1 MAIDIKK
8 FVVRFVEEAR
18 DHLNQLNSGLAAL
31 DAGSTDQEG
40 INVIFRSAHTIKGS
54 SRMLKLSTI
63 TETAHKLEDV
73 MGGLRDGSLQFSQPL
88 GQLLYRAVDTLS
100 TLVDKL
106 AETADGA
113 HLPPPDELLCAA
125 LTQAAAGQFAL
136 VPTSEPVVVPSLPVS
151 ATVLE
156 PLPAVEAP
164 AIEQPTLDVIAAPQ
178 IVSVAPASPP
188 EAKLKT
194 AETVRVRLSKLD
206 ELIKLMGEVVSSH
219 ARMRQRLLDIHG
231 IEQAYGKF
239 GALVDLV
246 DPLEVVD
253 KLGESA
259 NENVASRLHCFAQTL
274 KEDVQAQEVLMAE
287 LHDKTLLMRMLPLA
301 IVFEPAGRL
310 VRELAR
316 SIGKQVECVVNGAEI
331 ELDRQIIDKL
341 SDPIIHL
348 IRNAIDHGLETP
360 ERRSAAGKSVQGRLT
375 LSARQDG
382 GWVVIEVTDDGGGIP
397 LAAVREKAVK
407 KSFVSEEKA
416 TAMSDQE
423 AIDLIF
429 LPGFSTSNIITDLSG
444 RGVGMD
450 VVKQCILDDLQGVI
464 NVETRPGT
472 GTTFALRLPLSLAV
486 MRVLLVEVDGLPF
499 GFTAQYVAELLRVPQ
514 AEMLTVAERN
524 AVIIRNEFVPVV
536 SLSELLRIPAHLAK
550 YHEYA
555 HTMGLLLLV
564 LRVRNEKIALRVDN
578 LLDERDM
585 VIKPL
590 PEHMRK
596 LPMVSGMV
604 TTGKNELV
612 SVLHAPA
619 LLDLA
624 RRVRTQAVRAK
635 AETHVAES
643 HYKVLVVDD
652 SLNTR
657 EIEKDVLEA
666 YGYHVT
672 LAEDGLD
679 GLRKAIDGDFDAVL
693 TDVEMPNMDGF
704 TLTARLRQEERYR
717 NKPIVIITS
726 REKEEDKRRGV
737 QVGADAYI
745 VKGDFDQSNLV
756 DTLRALLG

>member
-8 FVVRFVEEAR
+8 YVIRFIEETR
-18 DHLNQLNSGLAAL
+18 DHINQLNTGLAAL
-31 DAGSTDQEG
+31 EAGSADKEG
-40 INVIFRSAHTIKGS
+40 INTIFRSAHTIKGS
-54 SRMLKLSTI
+54 SRMLKLTTI

-73 MGGLRDGSLQFSQPL
+73 MGGLRGGSLQFSPSL
-88 GQLLYRAVDTLS
+88 GQLLYRAVDALS
-100 TLVDKL
+100 ALLDKL
-106 AETADGA
+106 AETNDGA
-113 HLPPPDELLCAA
+113 SLPPPDESLCAA
-125 LTQAAAGQFAL
+125 LAQAASGQVAVSPAAQAAAA
-136 VPTSEPVVVPSLPVS
+136 VAPVVTAP
-151 ATVLE
+151 
-156 PLPAVEAP
+156 PAVRETSPVAEAVP
-164 AIEQPTLDVIAAPQ
+164 AVTAPPAAP
-178 IVSVAPASPP
+178 PD
-188 EAKLKT
+188 AKLKA

-219 ARMRQRLLDIHG
+219 ARMRQRLVDIHG
-231 IEQAYGKF
+231 IEHELSEHGQ
-239 GALVDLV
+239 
-246 DPLEVVD
+246 
-253 KLGESA
+253 SA
-259 NENVASRLHCFAQTL
+259 DENVAGHLHRFAQTL
-274 KEDVQAQEVLMAE
+274 KDDVQAQEVLMDE
-287 LHDKTLLMRMLPLA
+287 LHDKTLMMRMLPLA

-316 SIGKQVECVVNGAEI
+316 SIGKQVECMVIGAEI
-331 ELDRQIIDKL
+331 ELDRQMIDKL

-348 IRNAIDHGLETP
+348 IRNGIDHGLESP
-360 ERRSAAGKSVQGRLT
+360 EKRLAVGKPAQGRLT

-382 GWVVIEVTDDGGGIP
+382 GWVVIEVVDDGGGIP
-397 LAAVREKAVK
+397 LAALREKAVK
-407 KSFVSEEKA
+407 KGFISEEKA
-416 TAMSDQE
+416 AALSDQE
-423 AIDLIF
+423 TIDLIF

-464 NVETRPGT
+464 NVETRSGA
-472 GTTFALRLPLSLAV
+472 GTTFSLRLPLSLAV

-499 GFTAQYVAELLRVPQ
+499 GFTAQCVAELLRLPRE
-514 AEMLTVAERN
+514 EMLTVAERN

-536 SLSELLRIPAHLAK
+536 SLSELLRIPAHLARPDTQ
-550 YHEYA
+550 A
-555 HTMGLLLLV
+555 HTLGLLLLV
-564 LRVRNEKIALRVDN
+564 LRVRNEKIALLVDD

-596 LPMVSGMV
+596 LPMVSGVV

-612 SVLHAPA
+612 GVLHAPA

-624 RRVRTQAVRAK
+624 RRVRTQAVHAK
-635 AETHVAES
+635 ADRYADAHAAEGR
-643 HYKVLVVDD
+643 YKVLVVDD

-666 YGYHVT
+666 YGYEVT

-704 TLTARLRQEERYR
+704 TLTARLRQEEKYR